1 MISGIRKKPGP
12 LKMQSNEKRE
22 QQQQNNQGQI
32 LRKWTPKI
40 RVQEKHLL
48 KFWHLILYSDHCP
61 YISVAKIRFFVCIYV
76 CIKFSQ
82 CDKLQ
87 MKTKLTI
94 HYPPCIHALCNVTC
108 GSYLPEL
115 ESNTSPFESEL
126 AWWIPLPKWTKWRAK
141 GWAEVTMY
149 QSEPKHQ
156 EALCTAGSKLD
167 YLNWQTTQSLLK
179 LAGIQLTPNICKV
192 PARICSQ
199 LSDP

>member
-1 MISGIRKKPGP
+1 MISGIRKN
-12 LKMQSNEKRE
+12 LVLWNCSQMRRESN
-22 QQQQNNQGQI
+22 NNKIGQI

-61 YISVAKIRFFVCIYV
+61 YISVAKIRFFVCICV

-94 HYPPCIHALCNVTC
+94 HYPPYIHALCNVTF

-126 AWWIPLPKWTKWRAK
+126 AWWIPLPKWDGQKWHCTSLNLSIERPCEQLLCL
-141 GWAEVTMY
+141 WIPVTAVGA
-149 QSEPKHQ
+149 SWIIWTGRRPK
-156 EALCTAGSKLD
+156 AF
-167 YLNWQTTQSLLK
+167 LN
-179 LAGIQLTPNICKV
+179 
-192 PARICSQ
+192 
-199 LSDP
+199 